1 MESVLKRAILRGEQQ
16 QECDVLQAIR
26 EVCRQLDSVQARFE
40 MDQVNPMESD
50 SDLIDACIYEME
62 ALRARYRFLL
72 RQAKQE
78 GLTACANTPLWDNKA

>member
-1 MESVLKRAILRGEQQ
+1 
-16 QECDVLQAIR
+16 
-26 EVCRQLDSVQARFE
+26 
-40 MDQVNPMESD
+40 MESD

>member
-1 MESVLKRAILRGEQQ
+1 MY
-16 QECDVLQAIR
+16 
-26 EVCRQLDSVQARFE
+26 CRPFVRYAVNWTAHQARFE
-40 MDQVNPMESD
+40 MESD

-78 GLTACANTPLWDNKA
+78 GLTASANTPLWDNKA

>member
-40 MDQVNPMESD
+40 MESD
-50 SDLIDACIYEME
+50 SDLIDACIY
-62 ALRARYRFLL
+62 
-72 RQAKQE
+72 
-78 GLTACANTPLWDNKA
+78 

>member
-1 MESVLKRAILRGEQQ
+1 M
-16 QECDVLQAIR
+16 C
-26 EVCRQLDSVQARFE
+26 CRPSARCAASWTAYARFE
-40 MDQVNPMESD
+40 MESD

>member
-1 MESVLKRAILRGEQQ
+1 MESVLNAGVLRGEQQ
-16 QECDVLQAIR
+16 QECECCRPSARCAASWTAYRRVLRWRAT
-26 EVCRQLDSVQARFE
+26 A
-40 MDQVNPMESD
+40 
-50 SDLIDACIYEME
+50 DLIDACIYEME

>member
-40 MDQVNPMESD
+40 MGSD
-50 SDLIDACIYEME
+50 SPVPVFAS
-62 ALRARYRFLL
+62 AGQAGGAHRL
-72 RQAKQE
+72 RQH
-78 GLTACANTPLWDNKA
+78 TAVG

>member
-40 MDQVNPMESD
+40 MESD

-62 ALRARYRFLL
+62 ALCARYRFLL